1 MRFNSSLTEAILL
14 KRSIKFLAEVV
25 LANGQKLMIRCPNLN
40 PMIGCDI
47 LGTKLWYS
55 TAVGYHC
62 LPTWELAEVDGG
74 NLVCINPELMK
85 SLVIEGIKKGVVEEF
100 LSYNVLP
107 TNNTYEQTSQQ
118 SLLLEQDRQNC
129 YVYFEQVT
137 LGNDQ
142 GEGFF
147 PERQGLGSSKI
158 NKLID
163 LCRAGK
169 QAVLFFC
176 VTHTG
181 INHIKPAYHIDP
193 RCGQLL
199 QTAMAAGVQLLAY
212 KADISLQGIELATK
226 LPILFAEDAIYRE
239 H

>member
-1 MRFNSSLTEAILL
+1 MKFSSSLTEATLL

-47 LGTKLWYS
+47 LGTRLWYS
-55 TAVGYHC
+55 TAVGHHC

-74 NLVCINPELMK
+74 NLVCINSELMK
-85 SLVIEGIKKGVVEEF
+85 SLVIEGIKKGVIEEF
-100 LSYNVLP
+100 LSHNMLYVGNA
-107 TNNTYEQTSQQ
+107 YEQTNQQ
-118 SLLLEQDRQNC
+118 NLLLEKDHQKC
-129 YVYFEQVT
+129 YVCFEQVT

-147 PERQGLGSSKI
+147 PERQGMGSRKI
-158 NKLID
+158 NKLIE
-163 LCRAGK
+163 LCREGN

-176 VTHTG
+176 VMHAG
-181 INHIKPAYHIDP
+181 INYIKPAYHIDP
-193 RCGQLL
+193 KCGQLL
-199 QTAMAAGVQLLAY
+199 QMAMDEGVKLLAY
-212 KADISLQGIELATK
+212 KADISMHGIELATK
-226 LPILFAEDAIYRE
+226 LPILFSEDAIYRQ